1 QGGGRF
7 SSASQEGLV
16 TLWDK
21 VMEGVK
27 LENRTH
33 APVDFDTAVA
43 STITSHDAGYIN
55 KALEKVVGLQTE
67 APLKRALIPFGGIKM
82 IEGSCKA
89 YNRELDPMIKKIFTE
104 YRKTHNQ
111 GVFDVYTPDILRCRK
126 SGVLTGLPDAYGRG
140 RIIGDYRRVAL
151 YGIDYLMKDKLAQFT
166 SLQADLENGVN
177 LEQTIRLREEI
188 AEQHRALGQMKE
200 MAAKY
205 GYDISGP
212 ATNAQEAI
220 Q

>member
-1 QGGGRF
+1 
-7 SSASQEGLV
+7 
-16 TLWDK
+16 
-21 VMEGVK
+21 MEGVK
-27 LENRTH
+27 LE
-33 APVDFDTAVA
+33 TALTRQLTLTPLVA

-55 KALEKVVGLQTE
+55 KQLEKIVGLQTE

-104 YRKTHNQ
+104 YRKTHNR

-166 SLQADLENGVN
+166 SAG
-177 LEQTIRLREEI
+177 
-188 AEQHRALGQMKE
+188 
-200 MAAKY
+200 
-205 GYDISGP
+205 
-212 ATNAQEAI
+212 
-220 Q
+220 